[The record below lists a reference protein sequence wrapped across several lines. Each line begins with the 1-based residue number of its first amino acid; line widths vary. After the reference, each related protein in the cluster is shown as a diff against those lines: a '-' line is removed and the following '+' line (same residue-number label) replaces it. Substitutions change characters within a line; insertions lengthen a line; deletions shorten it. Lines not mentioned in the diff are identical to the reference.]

1 MGTQLIKF
9 KQQSDSENTH
19 DSVGGWG
26 RADNKE
32 RCITED
38 SNHLKVKSHS
48 FMVFLGSLEYTRHR
62 QVPKTVDLSPFI

>member
-26 RADNKE
+26 GADNKE

-38 SNHLKVKSHS
+38 NNHLKVRSHS
-48 FMVFLGSLEYTRHR
+48 FMVFLGSLEYAWHR